1 MFLPLQRMKILPF
14 RNLFVGIVDTLNQ
27 IFFEGKY
34 ADREVEKTLK
44 SNRSWGARDRAFI
57 AETVYDLVRWKR
69 LVEGAMSRPL
79 SPDTLWEFVGTWF
92 AMNLAEEQHLPQWE
106 EFRQIYPK
114 EILKRLHNSS
124 SNPAVAQS
132 FPDWLY
138 ALGEK
143 ELGQQWLQEVE
154 ALNQQA
160 PTIIR
165 VNTLKIDRK
174 SLQKLLKERRIKTK
188 ILSKFPYALALEEKT
203 NIFRTDE
210 FQNGLFEVQDV
221 GSQLIAPFLRVE
233 PGMRVVDACAGA
245 GGKTLHLAALMQNKG
260 QIIAMDLYEWK
271 LKELKKRA
279 RRNDV
284 QNVQT
289 KVIESKTIKR
299 LDSTVDRLL
308 IDAPCSGLGVL
319 KRNPD
324 TKWKLQPEF
333 LDNIRA
339 EQAKILND
347 YSRMLKKGGLMVYAT
362 CSILPSENQEQVEKF
377 LANHPNFTLIQ
388 EKQYFPSQ
396 YGYDGFYMALMERV
410 E

>member
-1 MFLPLQRMKILPF
+1 MKILPF
-14 RNLFVGIVDTLNQ
+14 RNLFVGIIDTLNQ

-34 ADREVEKTLK
+34 ADKEVERTLK
-44 SNRSWGARDRAFI
+44 SNRAWGARDRAFI

-79 SPDTLWEFVGTWF
+79 TPDTLWEFVGTWF
-92 AMNLAEEQHLPQWE
+92 AMNLVEEQSLPKWD
-106 EFRQIYPK
+106 EFKLIFPK
-114 EILKRLHNSS
+114 EILKRHHESAK
-124 SNPAVAQS
+124 NPAVAQS

-138 ALGEK
+138 EIGQN
-143 ELGQQWLQEVE
+143 ELGKAKWETEVE

-160 PTIIR
+160 PTVLRI
-165 VNTLKIDRK
+165 NTLKADRK
-174 SLQKLLKERRIKTK
+174 FVQKALKEQRIKSK
-188 ILSKFPYALALEEKT
+188 ILSKYQDALELEEKT

-210 FQNGLFEVQDV
+210 FHSGFFEVQDA

-245 GGKTLHLAALMQNKG
+245 GGKTLHLAALMKNKG

-279 RRNDV
+279 KRNNV

-289 KVIESKTIKR
+289 KVIEAKTIKR
-299 LDSTVDRLL
+299 MEASCDRLL

-324 TKWKLQPEF
+324 TKWKLKPEF
-333 LDNIRA
+333 LDNIKK
-339 EQAKILND
+339 EQEKILND
-347 YSRMLKKGGLMVYAT
+347 YSRMVKKGGMLVYAT
-362 CSILPSENQEQVEKF
+362 CSILPSENKEQVDKF
-377 LANHPNFTLIQ
+377 LANNSDYKLIND
-388 EKQYFPSQ
+388 KQYYPSEN
-396 YGYDGFYMALMERV
+396 GYNGFYMALIERIS
-410 E
+410 

>member
-1 MFLPLQRMKILPF
+1 MKILPF
-14 RNLFVGIVDTLNQ
+14 RNLFVGIIDTLHN

-69 LVEGAMSRPL
+69 LVEGAMSRSL
-79 SPDTLWEFVGTWF
+79 TPDTLWEFVGTWF
-92 AMNLAEEQHLPQWE
+92 AMNIAEEQHLPQWE

-114 EILKRLHNSS
+114 EILKRMHASS
-124 SNPAVAQS
+124 KNPAVAQS

-138 ALGEK
+138 
-143 ELGQQWLQEVE
+143 ELGQEELGNGQWLKEVE

-160 PTIIR
+160 PTVIR
-165 VNTLKIDRK
+165 VNTLKTDRK
-174 SLQKLLKERRIKTK
+174 SLQKSLKEGRIKTK
-188 ILSKFPYALALEEKT
+188 ILSKFPDALELEEKS
-203 NIFRTDE
+203 NIFRTFE
-210 FQNGLFEVQDV
+210 FHEGLFEVQDA

-279 RRNDV
+279 KRNNV

-299 LDSTVDRLL
+299 MENSCDRLL

-324 TKWKLQPEF
+324 SKWKLQPEF

-347 YSRMLKKGGLMVYAT
+347 YSKMVKKGGLMVYAT
-362 CSILPSENQEQVEKF
+362 CSILPSENQKQVEKF
-377 LANHPNFTLIQ
+377 LANHPEYKLLN
-388 EKQYFPSQ
+388 EKQYLPSE
-396 YGYDGFYMALMERV
+396 YGYDGFYMALMERIN
-410 E
+410 